1 MSSRVFSCKF
11 EVVIETKST
20 ESLGASVDVSGQLLG
35 IVLFSVRI
43 KDKWTMGS
51 FLLLGGSI
59 EKYLNIENL
68 IKIRHHTQQKPI
80 MYSIINVIKAGRHVI
95 DDRLGSIFNCFQA
108 LCHLKKLLP
117 DDLFQIR
124 NNFRSIIAQCF

>member
-20 ESLGASVDVSGQLLG
+20 ESLGASVDASGQLLG
-35 IVLFSVRI
+35 IVLFLVRI
-43 KDKWTMGS
+43 EDKWTMGS

-59 EKYLNIENL
+59 KKYLNIENL

-80 MYSIINVIKAGRHVI
+80 MYSIINAIKAGRQVI
-95 DDRLGSIFNCFQA
+95 DNRLGSVFDCFQA

-117 DDLFQIR
+117 DDSFQIH
-124 NNFRSIIAQCF
+124 NDFRLIIAQCF

>member
-35 IVLFSVRI
+35 IVPFLVRI
-43 KDKWTMGS
+43 EDKWMMDS

-80 MYSIINVIKAGRHVI
+80 MYSIINAIKVGRHVI
-95 DDRLGSIFNCFQA
+95 NDRLGSVFDCFQA
-108 LCHLKKLLP
+108 LFHLKKLLP
-117 DDLFQIR
+117 DDSFQIR
-124 NNFRSIIAQCF
+124 NDFRSIIAQCF

>member
-11 EVVIETKST
+11 EVVTETKST

-35 IVLFSVRI
+35 IVPFLVRI
-43 KDKWTMGS
+43 EDKWTMGS

-68 IKIRHHTQQKPI
+68 IKIV
-80 MYSIINVIKAGRHVI
+80 SIIPSRN
-95 DDRLGSIFNCFQA
+95 Q
-108 LCHLKKLLP
+108 LCY
-117 DDLFQIR
+117 DFE
-124 NNFRSIIAQCF
+124 QCT